1 VILFRNWPQMPN
13 VFELNPFN
21 THSCSL
27 QFVGVSAQVQT
38 LGHQSPSS
46 NIQWRT
52 KIKLFR

>member
-1 VILFRNWPQMPN
+1 VILFRNWPQTPN